1 MEAYQNAALS
11 PEERAKDL
19 LGKMTLQEKVG
30 QLNQRLYGFRIYE
43 RQGEEFTLTEEFK
56 EEVERMGGL
65 ASCTACTVPIRGQI
79 KMRRPALC
87 WNFPQKPII

>member
-1 MEAYQNAALS
+1 MEAYQNTALS

-19 LGKMTLQEKVG
+19 LGRMTLKEKVG

-43 RQGEEFTLTEEFK
+43 RQGEEFTLTDEFK

-65 ASCTACTVPIRGQI
+65 GVLYGLYRADRKSTRLNSSHTDSSRMPSSA
-79 KMRRPALC
+79 
-87 WNFPQKPII
+87 